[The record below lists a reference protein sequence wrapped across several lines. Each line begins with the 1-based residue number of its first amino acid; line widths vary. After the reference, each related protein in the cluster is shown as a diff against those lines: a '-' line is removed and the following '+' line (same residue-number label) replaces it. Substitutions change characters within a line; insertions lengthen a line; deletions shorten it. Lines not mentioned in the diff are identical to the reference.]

1 MDPLVTQ
8 PTRQPDPG
16 FAPGPAIALV
26 TGASTGLGR
35 EIARQLVVE
44 HGMIVLATARRLDR
58 LESLRDELPAGS
70 ILILEGDLADPDFRD
85 RLWSWAEGFRGRV
98 DLLVNNAGMGNYAD
112 FGEQD
117 FAAVRRLVEINL
129 VALMDLTQRAIRHM
143 RPRRSGQILQ
153 ISSTLGS
160 LAMPYA
166 AVYVATKH
174 AVNGLVKTLRYELK
188 GSGVRVWASCPSRIQ
203 TDFRRSALGQDRV
216 DHARHQGEPIE
227 KVARGILR
235 GLASRRSFLAPT
247 WAARLMIGLAYWLPG
262 PFEWFMIRW
271 APRHFAREIGRGGRE
286 AVNPSSP

>member
-1 MDPLVTQ
+1 MEPHVPD

-16 FAPGPAIALV
+16 FVPDPTIALV

-35 EIARQLVVE
+35 ELARQLVIE
-44 HGMIVLATARRLDR
+44 HGAIVLATARRLDR
-58 LESLRDELPAGS
+58 LETLRDEMPAGS
-70 ILILEGDLADPDFRD
+70 ISILEGDLADPAFRE
-85 RLWSWAEGFRGRV
+85 RLWSWAEGYRGRV
-98 DLLVNNAGMGNYAD
+98 DLLVNNAGLGNYAD

-117 FAAVRRLVEINL
+117 FAVIRNLVEINL

-143 RPRRSGQILQ
+143 RLRRSGQILQ

-174 AVNGLVKTLRYELK
+174 AVNGLVKALRYELK
-188 GSGVRVWASCPSRIQ
+188 GSGVRVWASCPSRIR
-203 TDFRRSALGQDRV
+203 TDFRRSALGQDRE

-235 GLASRRSFLAPT
+235 GLASRRAFLAPT
-247 WAARLMIGLAYWLPG
+247 WTARVMIGLAYWLPG
-262 PFEWFMIRW
+262 PFESFMIRW
-271 APRHFAREIGRGGRE
+271 APGHFAQEIGLGNP
-286 AVNPSSP
+286 ASASPSSP